1 METLTLT
8 KFGFCACVFQ
18 GDLWAESSF
27 LGYKLHFYACM
38 EGEIYDV
45 TEWAACQ
52 VRKLR
57 KQFMEARKK
66 PEKIV
71 LRQDSNL

>member
-1 METLTLT
+1 MGGGVLINTEIYITYHCCLCS
-8 KFGFCACVFQ
+8 FHMHHFQ

-38 EGEIYDV
+38 EGEVYDV

-52 VRKLR
+52 V
-57 KQFMEARKK
+57 
-66 PEKIV
+66 
-71 LRQDSNL
+71 

>member
-1 METLTLT
+1 M
-8 KFGFCACVFQ
+8 FQ

-38 EGEIYDV
+38 EGEVYDV

-52 VRKLR
+52 VCNSIPSLY
-57 KQFMEARKK
+57 
-66 PEKIV
+66 PP
-71 LRQDSNL
+71 L

>member
-1 METLTLT
+1 MARKNLQIS
-8 KFGFCACVFQ
+8 FNSFYQ

-38 EGEIYDV
+38 EGEIFDV

-52 VRKLR
+52 VCIWFYL
-57 KQFMEARKK
+57 
-66 PEKIV
+66 
-71 LRQDSNL
+71 N